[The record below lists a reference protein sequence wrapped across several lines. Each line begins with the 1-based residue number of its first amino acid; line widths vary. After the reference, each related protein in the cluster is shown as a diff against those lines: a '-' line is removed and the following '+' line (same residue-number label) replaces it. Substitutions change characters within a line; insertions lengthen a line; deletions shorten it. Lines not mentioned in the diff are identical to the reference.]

1 MTFCFFILLIVGFF
15 QSAFS
20 VRHFLSHP
28 NIFRLLYKLKC
39 KFFLLCVLS
48 CFVFTIRK
56 RQQTIVITSPSNYC
70 RVVYGT
76 VLIVSHWWSDTVVST
91 ECLTVPYDPVCYI
104 DMIYSLLIFR
114 EKSHKIFAN
123 HFFSVFIFFLNFL
136 KVKHIYVNLMYQTIF
151 CQNLMLFF
159 KKLY

>member
-15 QSAFS
+15 SLPFQTDISFPIRISFGFYINSNANSFYS
-20 VRHFLSHP
+20 V
-28 NIFRLLYKLKC
+28 
-39 KFFLLCVLS
+39 S
-48 CFVFTIRK
+48 CLASSLQYEK
-56 RQQTIVITSPSNYC
+56 DNQQTIVITSPSNYC

-151 CQNLMLFF
+151 C
-159 KKLY
+159 

>member
-15 QSAFS
+15 SLPFQSDISFPIRISFGFYINSNANSFYS
-20 VRHFLSHP
+20 VS
-28 NIFRLLYKLKC
+28 
-39 KFFLLCVLS
+39 S

-104 DMIYSLLIFR
+104 DMIYSLLIFT

-123 HFFSVFIFFLNFL
+123 HFFSVFIFFLTF
-136 KVKHIYVNLMYQTIF
+136 
-151 CQNLMLFF
+151 
-159 KKLY
+159 